1 MVLFLSTD
9 EDPANKVRIAFEPQW
24 NGVRNFAETG
34 RRYPINSDGL
44 QVNGS
49 DPISLTK
56 GKHYF
61 IESIT
66 KEGGGGDNL
75 AVTWI
80 EAGDDLPANGAL
92 PISGE
97 YLSPWLT
104 PAVDDTPPTLSV
116 VRNADGTVTMTFEG
130 TLQTAPTV
138 NGPWT
143 DVNGASPLTVPA
155 DQAAAFGRAKK

>member
-1 MVLFLSTD
+1 MNVDYGSLISEVGKLISERGKNYGEPLANMQDTADLFNVYL
-9 EDPANKVRIAFEPQW
+9 
-24 NGVRNFAETG
+24 
-34 RRYPINSDGL
+34 
-44 QVNGS
+44 
-49 DPISLTK
+49 K
-56 GKHYF
+56 GK
-61 IESIT
+61 
-66 KEGGGGDNL
+66 DR
-75 AVTWI
+75 I
-80 EAGDDLPANGAL
+80 EAGDVLPAIGAV